1 VTTTTALG
9 QWPQG
14 VYSLAHIALAFS
26 PQDPLYGGPDAA
38 PQDPLYG
45 GPDAAESPGLQL
57 GNVALRGERGI
68 LRVSGGALLRM
79 HWNPFYE
86 HLENR
91 VLEFMELKP

>member
-26 PQDPLYGGPDAA
+26 